1 MVMYII
7 AIGLTDIL
15 MIAAGL
21 IWGRSLHG
29 MSTLYVF
36 LASIGGTVGVIAW
49 DGLWAFIIRRA
60 FPEKWFN
67 YERKGY
73 FDVPKAECK
82 FYEKIGIK
90 KWKDHVLEL
99 GMFTA
104 FDKKAISDPDNP
116 VYMERFILENN
127 YGEVIHLQNAIVGI
141 AMIVCF
147 PLEYFWYFSFPIIF
161 VNAVLSLMP
170 YAILR
175 YNTPRLQRRRLILVE
190 KAAKK
195 AAQEKSE

>member
-1 MVMYII
+1 MILYIVVI
-7 AIGLTDIL
+7 ALADIYML
-15 MIAAGL
+15 LAGYLFGRAA
-21 IWGRSLHG
+21 HD
-29 MSTLYVF
+29 MSHLYIF
-36 LASIGGTVGVIAW
+36 LATFGGTIGVIAW

-60 FPEKWFN
+60 FPEKWFSH
-67 YERKGY
+67 EREGFFK
-73 FDVPKAECK
+73 VPKLECK

-116 VYMERFILENN
+116 IYMERFILENN
-127 YGEVIHLQNAIVGI
+127 YGEIIHLENALAGVF
-141 AMIVCF
+141 MLLFF
-147 PLEYFWYFSFPIIF
+147 PAAHFWYFSFPIIF
-161 VNAVLSLMP
+161 VNAVLSLAP

-190 KAAKK
+190 KAARK
-195 AAQEKSE
+195 AAAK

>member
-1 MVMYII
+1 MILYII
-7 AIGLTDIL
+7 VIGLTDIYML
-15 MIAAGL
+15 LAGFLFGKAAYD
-21 IWGRSLHG
+21 
-29 MSTLYVF
+29 MSTLYIC

-60 FPEKWFN
+60 FPEKWFS

-73 FDVPKAECK
+73 FDVPKSECK

-127 YGEVIHLQNAIVGI
+127 YGEVIHLQNAVFGL
-141 AMIVCF
+141 AMAFCYPI
-147 PLEYFWYFSFPIIF
+147 EYFWYFTFPIIF

-175 YNTPRLQRRRLILVE
+175 YNTPRLQRRRQILVE

-195 AAQEKSE
+195 AAEK

>member
-1 MVMYII
+1 MVMYIVV
-7 AIGLTDIL
+7 IGLTDIL

-21 IWGRSLHG
+21 IWGRAAG

-36 LASIGGTVGVIAW
+36 LAAIGGTIGVIAW

-60 FPEKWFN
+60 FPEKWFS

-73 FDVPKAECK
+73 FDVPKKECK
-82 FYEKIGIK
+82 FYEKLGIK

-141 AMIVCF
+141 AMIFCF
-147 PLEYFWYFSFPIIF
+147 PLKYFWYFSFPIIF
-161 VNAVLSLMP
+161 VNAILSLMP

-195 AAQEKSE
+195 AAEEKSE